1 MASKGTI
8 GGRIVLEG
16 ESEYRAALRNIT
28 QEQKELRSEMKL
40 CSSEFK
46 ESQNSLEALT
56 KKHEVLEKQID
67 AQKKKVELY
76 ANQLQKAK
84 DTEADYAKKVEEL
97 KEKLASAENEFKDM
111 KDSTEVSSEALENQ
125 KKVIDEL
132 KEKLTVAE
140 QGYEKSGQVISQFQV
155 NLNNANADLNAM
167 ATELQNTDKYMKEAE
182 QSADSCATSIDE
194 FGHRTKEAGEESK
207 KFGEKSENAIN
218 NLSDALV
225 ATGIVQGVEKVK
237 DALME
242 CVEASQQFETA
253 TAKLSTIAD
262 TNAVSMG
269 ELRDQILSASTEL
282 GVAASDISDVSYD
295 AISASVDTAKA
306 VGVTSDAARLAT
318 AGFTNTSSA
327 LSVLTTAMNAYNISA
342 DELSGI
348 SDSLIQTQNLGV
360 LTINSLASSMGKAIA
375 TASAYSIDIYNL
387 ESGYIALTKSGISA
401 EESTTYM
408 ASMFSELGD
417 AGSDVAGIIT
427 EKTGKSFGEL
437 MQSGYN
443 LGQVLNIL
451 SESVDGNAEAMMNLW
466 GSQEAG
472 KAANAIV
479 NRGLKE
485 FEQNLD
491 SVKNSTGATQKA
503 YDKMAETSEFA
514 SKKMQISM
522 ENLKIAIGDELQ
534 PELAGLYATGTD
546 ITEWATD
553 FVKENPEVVDAVA
566 ALAVGFGTFAT
577 GLAVAKT
584 SMIAFNAVMNTNPI
598 VLCTTA
604 VIALTTATVALSS
617 KQSEFVTTTKAAV
630 DEHRKSID
638 SLNEEIAQRKA
649 SNSEMT
655 ATISTVESLKA
666 ELIDLN
672 GKERLSN
679 DEKSRMSSIVEQ
691 LNSILPE
698 LNLTIDEQTG
708 LLNENNT
715 ELEDLIDNQEKYLK
729 QQAAQEAQAD
739 IIKEITEA
747 KITLN
752 KITQE
757 QSDLEDELA
766 EKQEIYN
773 NAFEKGS
780 QITYDQYQQL
790 RQEISAS
797 KDSIAEYDEQI
808 SETQAT
814 LSDLENE
821 YEIAS
826 EMVNEYTESVNQSS
840 DAVNSANANTIEYGS
855 KTYEVSQEVKA
866 SFDDINAAYRVA
878 SAEALSSISSQVS
891 LFDELSS
898 KSDLTAQ
905 QMAANL
911 QSQTDTFNQY
921 SEDLKTASQLMKED
935 TTGSFSTIV
944 QSIMDMGV
952 EGAGYLHELVTAAE
966 DSTESFDE
974 VMTSFA
980 EMEEARQTLADTMGD
995 INTGYS
1001 DAVEQMITST
1011 SDGLDSI
1018 SNAFV
1023 DKSPEMR
1030 VSSAYM
1036 CDQIYDQMKT
1046 SIGMTDDGSSIVF
1059 QGTGNSIA
1067 KGVADGISAGQ
1078 PTINTALQR
1087 AIDNAVAN
1095 ANFSGISAKID
1106 RMLGDQLK

>member
-56 KKHEVLEKQID
+56 KIHEVLEKQID
-67 AQKKKVELY
+67 SQKKKVELY

-111 KDSTEVSSEALENQ
+111 KDSTEVSSETLENQ

-167 ATELQNTDKYMKEAE
+167 STELQNTDKYMKEAE

-194 FGHRTKEAGEESK
+194 FGHRTKEAGEQSR

-242 CVEASQQFETA
+242 CVAASQQFETA

-269 ELRDQILSASTEL
+269 ELKDQIISASTEL

-306 VGVTSDAARLAT
+306 VGVTSDAAKLAT
-318 AGFTNTSSA
+318 AGFTDTSSA

-503 YDKMAETSEFA
+503 FDKMADTSEFA
-514 SKKMQISM
+514 SKKMKVSM
-522 ENLKIAIGDELQ
+522 QNLKIAIGDELQ
-534 PELAGLYATGTD
+534 PEMERLYSAGTD
-546 ITEWATD
+546 VTEWAID
-553 FVKENPEVVDAVA
+553 FVKENPEVVDAIA
-566 ALAVGFGTFAT
+566 ALSVGIGTFAT
-577 GLAVAKT
+577 GLAVAKVG
-584 SMIAFNAVMNTNPI
+584 MIGFNAVMNANPI

-604 VIALTTATVALSS
+604 VIGLTVAMTALLDH
-617 KQSEFVTTTKAAV
+617 QNEYVENTKAAV
-630 DEHRKSID
+630 EEQQKNID
-638 SLNEEIAQRKA
+638 SLHEEIEARKA
-649 SNSEMT
+649 SNSET
-655 ATISTVESLKA
+655 EATVATISSLKSQ
-666 ELIDLN
+666 LIDLN
-672 GKERLSN
+672 GKEKLSN
-679 DEKSRMSSIVEQ
+679 QDKAEMVSIVAQ
-691 LNSILPE
+691 LNELLPDMNLSI
-698 LNLTIDEQTG
+698 NEQTG
-708 LLNENNT
+708 YLEQNNS
-715 ELEDLIDNQEKYLK
+715 ELEDLIENQTEYLEL
-729 QQAAQEAQAD
+729 QAAQEEQAE
-739 IIKEITEA
+739 IIKQITKA
-747 KITLN
+747 KINLN
-752 KITQE
+752 KATSE
-757 QSDLEDELA
+757 QAELESDLA
-766 EKQEIYN
+766 EKQAEYN
-773 NAFEKGS
+773 QGMIDGTIPAYGDL
-780 QITYDQYQQL
+780 Y
-790 RQEISAS
+790 QEINEAQ
-797 KDSIAEYDEQI
+797 KAVAEYDDQI
-808 SETQAT
+808 
-814 LSDLENE
+814 
-821 YEIAS
+821 
-826 EMVNEYTESVNQSS
+826 TESQAILDDLQGDYEVATDMINQYKESMNQAS
-840 DAVNSANANTIEYGS
+840 DAVNSTNANTIEYGS
-855 KTYEVSQEVKA
+855 KTYEVSEEVKA
-866 SFDDINAAYRVA
+866 SFDEINAAYRIA
-878 SAEALSSISSQVS
+878 SSEALSSISSQVS

-905 QMAANL
+905 QMAENL

-921 SEDLKTASQLMKED
+921 SEDLKTASQMMKED

-974 VMTSFA
+974 VMNSFA

-995 INTGYS
+995 INVGYS
-1001 DAVEQMITST
+1001 DAVDQMIAST

-1067 KGVADGISAGQ
+1067 KGVADGITAGQ

-1095 ANFSGISAKID
+1095 ANFSGISARID
-1106 RMLGDQLK
+1106 RILGDQLK

>member
-1 MASKGTI
+1 MPAKGTI

-56 KKHEVLEKQID
+56 KKHEVLEKQIES
-67 AQKKKVELY
+67 QNKKVELY
-76 ANQLQKAK
+76 SNQLKKAK
-84 DTEADYAKKVEEL
+84 DTESEYAKKVEEL
-97 KEKLASAENEFKDM
+97 KEKLVSAENEFKDM
-111 KDSTEVSSEALENQ
+111 KDQTEVSSEALENQ
-125 KKVIDEL
+125 KNVISEL
-132 KEKLTVAE
+132 KEKLSIAE
-140 QGYEKSGQVISQFQV
+140 QGYEKSGQVVSQFQV

-167 ATELQNTDKYMKEAE
+167 STELQNTDRYMKEAE
-182 QSADSCATSIDE
+182 QSVDSCATSIDE
-194 FGHRTKEAGEESK
+194 FGHRTKESGEESK
-207 KFGEKSENAIN
+207 KFGQKSEQAI
-218 NLSDALV
+218 SALADVMAASKIQETVDKIKDSLLDCV
-225 ATGIVQGVEKVK
+225 AASEK
-237 DALME
+237 
-242 CVEASQQFETA
+242 FETS

-262 TNAVSMG
+262 TSAVSMN
-269 ELRDQILSASTEL
+269 ELKNQVITASTEL
-282 GVAASDISDVSYD
+282 GVAASDIAEVSYD

-306 VGVTSDAARLAT
+306 VSVTSDAAKLAT
-318 AGFTNTSSA
+318 AGFTDTSSA

-437 MQSGYN
+437 MKDGYN

-491 SVKNSTGATQKA
+491 SVKNSTGATQNA
-503 YDKMAETSEFA
+503 FDKMAGTSEFA
-514 SKKMQISM
+514 SKKLQISL
-522 ENLKIAIGDELQ
+522 ENLKITIGDELQ
-534 PELAGLYATGTD
+534 PEMERMYSTGAD
-546 ITEWATD
+546 IIEWATD
-553 FVKENPEVVDAVA
+553 FVKDNPKVVDAVA
-566 ALAVGFGTFAT
+566 ALTIGIGVFSGGLVAAQIAMT
-577 GLAVAKT
+577 GL
-584 SMIAFNAVMNTNPI
+584 NAAIGILESNPI
-598 VLCTTA
+598 IFVTTA
-604 VIALTTATVALSS
+604 VIALTTAMTALIDTENEYVTKTKETV
-617 KQSEFVTTTKAAV
+617 
-630 DEHRKSID
+630 
-638 SLNEEIAQRKA
+638 KA
-649 SNSEMT
+649 SQDNIDTLNAEIDARKNANSET
-655 ATISTVESLKA
+655 EATVSTINSLKSQ
-666 ELIDLN
+666 LIDLN
-672 GKERLSN
+672 GKEKLSN
-679 DEKSRMSSIVEQ
+679 QDKAEMVSIVEQ
-691 LNSILPE
+691 LNELLPDMSLSI
-698 LNLTIDEQTG
+698 NEQTG
-708 LLNENNT
+708 FLEQNNS
-715 ELEDLIDNQEKYLK
+715 ELEDLIENQTEYLEL
-729 QQAAQEAQAD
+729 QAAQEEQAD
-739 IIKEITEA
+739 IIKQITKA
-747 KITLN
+747 KINLN
-752 KITQE
+752 KATSE
-757 QSDLEDELA
+757 QAELESDLA
-766 EKQEIYN
+766 EKQAEYN
-773 NAFEKGS
+773 QGMIDGTIPAYGDL
-780 QITYDQYQQL
+780 Y
-790 RQEISAS
+790 QEINEAQ
-797 KDSIAEYDEQI
+797 KAVAEYDDQI
-808 SETQAT
+808 TESKEILNDLQGDYEAT
-814 LSDLENE
+814 TDMINQYKDSMNQ
-821 YEIAS
+821 AS
-826 EMVNEYTESVNQSS
+826 E
-840 DAVNSANANTIEYGS
+840 AVNNTNATTIEYGS
-855 KTYEVSQEVKA
+855 KTYEVSEEVKA
-866 SFDDINAAYRVA
+866 SFDEINAAYQIA
-878 SAEALSSISSQVS
+878 SSEALSSISSQVS

-974 VMTSFA
+974 VMTSFS
-980 EMEEARQTLADTMGD
+980 EMKKARQALADTMGD
-995 INTGYS
+995 MNTGYS

-1018 SNAFV
+1018 SNAFI

-1046 SIGMTDDGSSIVF
+1046 SIRMTDDGSSIVF
-1059 QGTGNSIA
+1059 QETGNSIA
-1067 KGVADGISAGQ
+1067 KGVADGIKAGQ
-1078 PTINTALQR
+1078 PAINSALQS

-1095 ANFSGISAKID
+1095 ANLGGISARIN

>member
-84 DTEADYAKKVEEL
+84 DAEADYAKKVEEL

-125 KKVIDEL
+125 KKVIDDL

-167 ATELQNTDKYMKEAE
+167 STELQNTDKYMKEAE

-225 ATGIVQGVEKVK
+225 ATGLVQGVEKVK

-242 CVEASQQFETA
+242 CVDASQQFETA

-306 VGVTSDAARLAT
+306 VGVTSDAAKLAT

-503 YDKMAETSEFA
+503 FDKMAETSEFA

-522 ENLKIAIGDELQ
+522 QNLKIAIGDELQ
-534 PELAGLYATGTD
+534 PEMERLYSAGTD
-546 ITEWATD
+546 VTEWAID
-553 FVKENPEVVDAVA
+553 FVKENPEVVDAIA
-566 ALAVGFGTFAT
+566 ALSVGIGTFAT
-577 GLAVAKT
+577 GLAVAKVG
-584 SMIAFNAVMNTNPI
+584 MIAFNAVMNANPI

-604 VIALTTATVALSS
+604 VIGLTTAMIALSGVE
-617 KQSEFVTTTKAAV
+617 SEYAEATKATV
-630 DEHRKSID
+630 EEQRKNID
-638 SLNEEIAQRKA
+638 SLHEEIEARKA
-649 SNSEMT
+649 SNSET
-655 ATISTVESLKA
+655 EATVATISSLKTQ
-666 ELIDLN
+666 LIDLN
-672 GKERLSN
+672 GKEKLSN
-679 DEKSRMSSIVEQ
+679 QDKAEMVSIVAQ
-691 LNSILPE
+691 LNELLPDMNLSI
-698 LNLTIDEQTG
+698 NQQTG
-708 LLNENNT
+708 YLEQNNS
-715 ELEDLIDNQEKYLK
+715 ELEDLIENQTEYL
-729 QQAAQEAQAD
+729 QLQAAQEEQAD
-739 IIKEITEA
+739 IVKEITEA
-747 KITLN
+747 KIQLN

-757 QSDLEDELA
+757 QADLEDELT
-766 EKQEIYN
+766 EKQELYN
-773 NAFEKGS
+773 EVLKDGS
-780 QITYDQYQQL
+780 LMSYDQFQQL
-790 RQEISAS
+790 RSDIKTTKE
-797 KDSIAEYDEQI
+797 SIADYDDQI
-808 SETQAT
+808 METQSI
-814 LSDLENE
+814 LSDLDSE
-821 YEIAS
+821 YDIATDMVNQYKDSMNQAS
-826 EMVNEYTESVNQSS
+826 E
-840 DAVNSANANTIEYGS
+840 AVNGTNANTIEYGS
-855 KTYEVSQEVKA
+855 KTYEVSEEVKA
-866 SFDDINAAYRVA
+866 SFDEISAAYRIA
-878 SAEALSSISSQVS
+878 SSEALSSISSQVS

-905 QMAANL
+905 QMAENL

-980 EMEEARQTLADTMGD
+980 EMEQARQTLADTMGD

-1001 DAVEQMITST
+1001 NSVEDMIKCTDDGMVSIASAIDDNTPQVLDAAEDCGRKAHERMV
-1011 SDGLDSI
+1011 SI
-1018 SNAFV
+1018 LG
-1023 DKSPEMR
+1023 
-1030 VSSAYM
+1030 
-1036 CDQIYDQMKT
+1036 I
-1046 SIGMTDDGSSIVF
+1046 TDDGSSVVF
-1059 QGTGNSIA
+1059 EGTGTAITNGVA
-1067 KGVADGISAGQ
+1067 KGIEAGQ
-1078 PTINTALQR
+1078 PAINSALQR
-1087 AIDNAVAN
+1087 AIDNAIGS
-1095 ANFSGISAKID
+1095 ANFSGISARID
-1106 RMLGDQLK
+1106 RILGDQLK